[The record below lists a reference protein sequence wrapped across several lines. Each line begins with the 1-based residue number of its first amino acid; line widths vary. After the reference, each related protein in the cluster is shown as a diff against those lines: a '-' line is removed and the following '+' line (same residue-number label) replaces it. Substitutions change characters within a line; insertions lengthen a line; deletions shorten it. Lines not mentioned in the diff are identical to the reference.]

1 MNPAGELAPGR
12 LPAAGQAAGAL
23 AAQVL
28 VIAKEPRPGLVKTR
42 LCPPFTPTEAARLAG
57 AALADTL
64 DAVAGAA
71 VHRRVLVL
79 DGSLS
84 DGRPLDGVSSRRP
97 RDGVPRPLSRVLAA
111 GFTVLPQRGD
121 GLDERLAAAY
131 DDAWEGEQL
140 PMLLVGMDTP
150 QLTGGLIEAC
160 VTQLL
165 SDGVDGVLGIARD
178 GGWWAMGLRRP
189 DPQLLLGIPMSTAG
203 TGAAQR
209 RRLVGAGLRVVDLP
223 VLIDVDTA
231 AEAWIVAEQAPGS
244 WFAAVLADMAP
255 PAAGSGPAAGG

>member
-1 MNPAGELAPGR
+1 L
-12 LPAAGQAAGAL
+12 L

-28 VIAKEPRPGLVKTR
+28 VIAKAPRPGQVKTR
-42 LCPPFTPTEAARLAG
+42 LTPPFTPAQAARLAG

-64 DAVAGAA
+64 DAVASAA

-79 DGSLS
+79 DGSLPDGPLP
-84 DGRPLDGVSSRRP
+84 DGRPPGRASDP
-97 RDGVPRPLSRVLAA
+97 RNVLAA
-111 GFTVLPQRGD
+111 AFTVLPQRGD

-150 QLTGGLIEAC
+150 QLTGRLIERC

-165 SDGVDGVLGIARD
+165 SDGVDAVLGIARD

-189 DPQLLLGIPMSTAG
+189 DPRLLLGIPMSTAG

-209 RRLVGAGLRVVDLP
+209 SRLVGAGLRVVDLP
-223 VLIDVDTA
+223 VLTDVDTA
-231 AEAWIVAEQAPGS
+231 AEAWIVAGQAPGS
-244 WFAAVLADMAP
+244 WFAAELADTAP

>member
-1 MNPAGELAPGR
+1 MSPAGEVA
-12 LPAAGQAAGAL
+12 AAGLVVEAL

-28 VIAKEPRPGLVKTR
+28 VIAKEPRPGRVKTR
-42 LCPPFTPTEAARLAG
+42 LCPPFTPAEAARLAG

-64 DAVAGAA
+64 GAVAAAA
-71 VHRRVLVL
+71 VKRRVLVL
-79 DGSLS
+79 DGSLSDGSLS
-84 DGRPLDGVSSRRP
+84 DGRPLDGVSRP
-97 RDGVPRPLSRVLAA
+97 PSSVLAA
-111 GFTVLPQRGD
+111 AFTVLPQRGD

-150 QLTGGLIEAC
+150 QLTGRLIEGC

-165 SDGVDGVLGIARD
+165 SDGVDAVLGSARD

-189 DPQLLLGIPMSTAG
+189 DSELLLGIPMSTAG
-203 TGAAQR
+203 TGTAQR
-209 RRLVGAGLRVVDLP
+209 SRLVDAGLRVVDLP
-223 VLIDVDTA
+223 VLTDVDTA
-231 AEAWIVAEQAPGS
+231 AEAWLVAGQAPGS
-244 WFAAVLADMAP
+244 WFAAELADTAP

>member
-1 MNPAGELAPGR
+1 VTRSGEVAAEGPATGL
-12 LPAAGQAAGAL
+12 L

-28 VIAKEPRPGLVKTR
+28 VIAKAPRPGEVKTR
-42 LCPPFTPTEAARLAG
+42 LTPPFTPAQAARLAG

-64 DAVAGAA
+64 DAVASAA

-84 DGRPLDGVSSRRP
+84 DGPLPDGRPPGRP
-97 RDGVPRPLSRVLAA
+97 SDPASRVPAA
-111 GFTVLPQRGD
+111 AAFTVLPQRGD

-150 QLTGGLIEAC
+150 QLTGRLIERC

-165 SDGVDGVLGIARD
+165 SDGVDAVLGIARD

-209 RRLVGAGLRVVDLP
+209 SRLVGAGLRVVDLP
-223 VLIDVDTA
+223 VLTDVDTA
-231 AEAWIVAEQAPGS
+231 AEAWIVAGQAPRS
-244 WFAAVLADMAP
+244 WFAAELADTPA
-255 PAAGSGPAAGG
+255 PAAGSCPAAGG